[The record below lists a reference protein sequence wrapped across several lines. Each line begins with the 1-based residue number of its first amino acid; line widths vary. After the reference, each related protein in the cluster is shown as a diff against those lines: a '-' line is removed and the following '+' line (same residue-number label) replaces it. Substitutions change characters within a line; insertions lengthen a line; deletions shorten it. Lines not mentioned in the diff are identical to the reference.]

1 MCFGLVRSETR
12 CDRKEGTPVRFRRIV
27 YSLGWLAAIAL
38 AVSAGWKNS

>member
-1 MCFGLVRSETR
+1 MCSGLLASEAR
-12 CDRKEGTPVRFRRIV
+12 FDRKEATPVRFRRIV